1 MKTMKWILSIAI
13 VIYIGIVALFETWLG
28 ITQPRGDNS
37 RTMVITTTD
46 SSGEP
51 HDRVVT
57 RIESEGQLYVAVNH
71 WPRLW
76 YWRILDNPAVQINIK
91 DVVGDYTAV
100 ELEGKEYD
108 RINAVRPLSLR
119 FRILTG
125 FPPRRLLQLNPRS
138 EY

>member
-1 MKTMKWILSIAI
+1 MKIMKYILIAVI

-37 RTMVITTTD
+37 QTIVITTTD

-51 HDRVVT
+51 HARVVT

-76 YWRILDNPAVQINIK
+76 YWRILDNQAVQANVD

-108 RINAVRPLSLR
+108 RINAVRPLPLT

-125 FPPRRLLQLNPRS
+125 FPPRRLLHLNPRS
-138 EY
+138 E